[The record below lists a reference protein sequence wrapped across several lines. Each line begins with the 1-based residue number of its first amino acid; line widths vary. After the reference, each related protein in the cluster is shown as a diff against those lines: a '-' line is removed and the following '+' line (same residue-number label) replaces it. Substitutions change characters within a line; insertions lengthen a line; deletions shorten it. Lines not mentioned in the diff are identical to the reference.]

1 MNHGPPEA
9 TAAEVTPLT
18 ARAVPRPSSQQA
30 PPPLLLL
37 PPPAQAPL
45 LPPPPLPALPRP
57 AVLLTRMPL
66 TARPT
71 VLLLKEAAWK
81 WNT

>member
-1 MNHGPPEA
+1 V
-9 TAAEVTPLT
+9 AAAAVMPLT
-18 ARAVPRPSSQQA
+18 ARAVLQPSAQQA
-30 PPPLLLL
+30 PPPLL
-37 PPPAQAPL
+37 PPPPSAQAPL
-45 LPPPPLPALPRP
+45 LPPPPSPALPRP